1 MMLVDMAAEPGRQS
15 ELDAISESATDEYL
29 RRSSITFLE
38 CAISLMA
45 THMTIAEVAEIL
57 RQEASIIEQYE

>member
-1 MMLVDMAAEPGRQS
+1 MAERGRPT
-15 ELDAISESATDEYL
+15 ELDALSETATDEYL
-29 RRSSITFLE
+29 RRSSVTFLE

-45 THMTIAEVAEIL
+45 THMTMTVVAEIL